1 MVGQGVLRE
10 CLLDPDVE
18 SVLSVS
24 RQSVHQQNPKFRE
37 IIHADLLNLSA
48 IEPQLKGY
56 DACFYCLGISS
67 VGMNEQDYTRI
78 TYDFT
83 VSVGSTLVKQNP
95 NMVFVFVSGAGTAQR
110 NSMWSR
116 VKGKA
121 EDALMKMPFKAAYM
135 FRPGFIEPLHGITS
149 KTKSYRV
156 VYAIVR
162 PLFPLLLKYP
172 KYVTT
177 TERIGRAMLRVV
189 KQGFPKQILESE
201 DINSAALLQ

>member
-10 CLLDPDVE
+10 CLLDPDVQ

-37 IIHADLLNLSA
+37 IIHADLLNLSP
-48 IEPQLKGY
+48 IESELKGF

-116 VKGKA
+116 VKGNA
-121 EDALMKMPFKAAYM
+121 EDALLKMPFKAAYM
-135 FRPGFIEPLHGITS
+135 FRPAFIEPLHGIQS
-149 KTKSYRV
+149 KTKSYRIA
-156 VYAIVR
+156 YAIVR
-162 PLFPLLLKYP
+162 PLFPMLLKLP

-177 TERIGRAMLRVV
+177 TERIGRAMLNVT
-189 KQGFPKQILESE
+189 KHGAPKHILESQ
-201 DINSAALLQ
+201 DINELSS